1 MNNITKKAYVK
12 PDIALV
18 DFSLSSSIAA
28 TCKYESTGT
37 FVEDGC
43 TKGYIENGMQVFT
56 ELDCDVAA
64 PDYEV
69 CYHVPSDGVNVF
81 GS

>member
-28 TCKYESTGT
+28 VCSKEGLQSADACGAYE
-37 FVEDGC
+37 
-43 TKGYIENGMQVFT
+43 ENGWTVYT
-56 ELDCDVAA
+56 TDICDIDASDKEL
-64 PDYEV
+64 
-69 CYHVPSDGVNVF
+69 CYHVPTEDSRFF

>member
-28 TCKYESTGT
+28 SCKFSPTYEDENS
-37 FVEDGC
+37 C
-43 TKGYIENGMQVFT
+43 IGYIENEYIVYSDGC
-56 ELDCDVAA
+56 EIDPIA
-64 PDYEV
+64 PDF
-69 CYHVPSDGVNVF
+69 CYHVPTADANVF
-81 GS
+81 IS